1 MSKRALVMKNV
12 TIRLPEEQ
20 IKHIKKRAKDQ
31 RHYKMSEVVRRL
43 VASDMVGQSN

>member
-1 MSKRALVMKNV
+1 MKKPIPVMKNF
-12 TIRLPEEQ
+12 TIRLPDVQ

-43 VASDMVGQSN
+43 VDADMAQPTN

>member
-1 MSKRALVMKNV
+1 MMKPTLVMKNV
-12 TIRLPEEQ
+12 TIRLPQDQ

-43 VASDMVGQSN
+43 VASDMAGQVS

>member
-1 MSKRALVMKNV
+1 MKKPIPVMKSC
-12 TIRLPEEQ
+12 TIRLPEDQ

-43 VASDMVGQSN
+43 VASDMVGAAN